1 MLARVA
7 MFSIVGI
14 FSIAWVCVLSA
25 STAVFWFLSPVS
37 ASFISATGHWIP
49 CCLLYRHYVRAGFLS
64 SIYTSGANA
73 QSCSTDRWCFH
84 FCEPISSSSL
94 FICGYV
100 HISQCCSLLT
110 GHPSCMDVLE
120 TQSLDHRKRPEA
132 PKTVCESQRVG
143 RIQCMMHSPFPLVFL
158 FTISFSLRTMCIC
171 VRFLPTDLAFL
182 AFAFVLCIVTPV
194 FEFLLYRYR
203 SRFLTCISTSPVPT

>member
-1 MLARVA
+1 M
-7 MFSIVGI
+7 
-14 FSIAWVCVLSA
+14 
-25 STAVFWFLSPVS
+25 
-37 ASFISATGHWIP
+37 
-49 CCLLYRHYVRAGFLS
+49 
-64 SIYTSGANA
+64 
-73 QSCSTDRWCFH
+73 
-84 FCEPISSSSL
+84 
-94 FICGYV
+94 

-182 AFAFVLCIVTPV
+182 LRLRSLYSHSSLRIPFVSLPLQIPDLYLNFSSTYLKPPVLLTYFAGP
-194 FEFLLYRYR
+194 
-203 SRFLTCISTSPVPT
+203 